1 MIERKGRRE
10 RRYEDPLAG
19 LTEKRGY
26 GKLKEEALDL
36 TLWRTRFGRGHGPFL
51 SQAIERINIGQ
62 HQYPSTLFLC
72 DTLDEINRHDMIIEC
87 YIKRQ

>member
-1 MIERKGRRE
+1 MRERRE
-10 RRYEDPLAG
+10 RRCEDLLAG
-19 LTEKRGY
+19 LKEKSGY
-26 GKLKEEALDL
+26 WILKEEALDL

-72 DTLDEINRHDMIIEC
+72 DADEINRHDVIIEC